1 VRGVLSTGADHRP
14 ALRHITKKEAVP
26 YIKST
31 MYRVQGT
38 MRENYYADEDVPRKS
53 NLEAPRVTVNNKRMT
68 NIQLPGGEVVQGI
81 RTNKDLGHDGAP
93 ESAFEPPLPL
103 KPLRYNPGLKCD
115 AALEA
120 MRPERNP
127 KHKSITAGDKR
138 IPQPQL
144 PPMDQMPMIDGP
156 PVMMQP
162 PMMAAPQPMM
172 AAPQPYM
179 AMNPYE
185 APYPSD
191 LLSQIKMRN
200 RRFQQSCAMEGMHPQ
215 MQARGPMM
223 MAPPQMMMMMPGMP
237 PQQPQMT
244 EDMMMMGGMQDEL
257 SMIEQDLNMTRRA
270 TRPFIPSEDVGYFE
284 LQKQV
289 HELETMPNTAIR
301 PARFNADEFLRVE
314 DLPPPKKIEQK
325 EPELERPKPA
335 VQRQVGIADQIAIRS
350 YVLGKAAKTSE

>member
-1 VRGVLSTGADHRP
+1 MGSTSADHRP
-14 ALRHITKKEAVP
+14 ATRHITNKKAAPDIEC
-26 YIKST
+26 T

-38 MRENYYADEDVPRKS
+38 MKENYYADEDLPRKS

-93 ESAFEPPLPL
+93 EAAFEPPLPM
-103 KPLRYNPGLKCD
+103 KPLRY
-115 AALEA
+115 
-120 MRPERNP
+120 NP

-144 PPMDQMPMIDGP
+144 PPMEQMPMIDGP

-162 PMMAAPQPMM
+162 QMM

-200 RRFQQSCAMEGMHPQ
+200 RRFQQSYAMEGMHPP

-223 MAPPQMMMMMPGMP
+223 MAPPQMMMMMP

-257 SMIEQDLNMTRRA
+257 CMIEQDLNMTRRA

-325 EPELERPKPA
+325 EPEPDRPKPA
-335 VQRQVGIADQIAIRS
+335 VQRQVNENRAMEIVTL
-350 YVLGKAAKTSE
+350 VLPEHS

>member
-1 VRGVLSTGADHRP
+1 MLSTSADHRP
-14 ALRHITKKEAVP
+14 ATRHITNKKAAPDIEC
-26 YIKST
+26 T

-38 MRENYYADEDVPRKS
+38 MKENYYADEDLPRKS

-93 ESAFEPPLPL
+93 EAAFEPPLPM

-144 PPMDQMPMIDGP
+144 PPMEQMPMIDGP

-162 PMMAAPQPMM
+162 QMM

-200 RRFQQSCAMEGMHPQ
+200 RRFQQSCAMEGMHPP

-223 MAPPQMMMMMPGMP
+223 MAPPQMMMMMP

-257 SMIEQDLNMTRRA
+257 CMIEQDLNMTRRA

-325 EPELERPKPA
+325 EPEPDRPKPA

-350 YVLGKAAKTSE
+350 YVLGKAAKTGE

>member
-1 VRGVLSTGADHRP
+1 VTDQETERILLTSC
-14 ALRHITKKEAVP
+14 
-26 YIKST
+26 T

-38 MRENYYADEDVPRKS
+38 MRDAYYGDEEMPRKS

-68 NIQLPGGEVVQGI
+68 NIQLPGGEVIQGI
-81 RTNKDLGHDGAP
+81 RGNKDLGHDGAP
-93 ESAFEPPLPL
+93 EAPFEPPMPL

-127 KHKSITAGDKR
+127 KHKAITAGDKR

-156 PVMMQP
+156 PPMMQQ
-162 PMMAAPQPMM
+162 PQPQCPPMM

-179 AMNPYE
+179 VMNPYE

-200 RRFQQSCAMEGMHPQ
+200 RRFQQSCAMEGMQ
-215 MQARGPMM
+215 GNMARGPMM
-223 MAPPQMMMMMPGMP
+223 APPMMAHPQMMMMMP

-244 EDMMMMGGMQDEL
+244 EEMMMMGGMTDEL

-284 LQKQV
+284 LQKQI
-289 HELETMPNTAIR
+289 HELETMPNAPLR

-314 DLPPPKKIEQK
+314 DLPAPKKVEQK
-325 EPELERPKPA
+325 EPEPERPKPA
-335 VQRQVGIADQIAIRS
+335 VTRQVGIADQIAIRS
-350 YVLGKAAKTSE
+350 YVLGKTAKSSE

>member
-1 VRGVLSTGADHRP
+1 
-14 ALRHITKKEAVP
+14 
-26 YIKST
+26 
-31 MYRVQGT
+31 M
-38 MRENYYADEDVPRKS
+38 
-53 NLEAPRVTVNNKRMT
+53 
-68 NIQLPGGEVVQGI
+68 
-81 RTNKDLGHDGAP
+81 
-93 ESAFEPPLPL
+93 

-144 PPMDQMPMIDGP
+144 PPMEQMPMIDGP

-162 PMMAAPQPMM
+162 QMM

-200 RRFQQSCAMEGMHPQ
+200 RRFQQSCAMEGMHPP

-223 MAPPQMMMMMPGMP
+223 MAPPQMMMMMP

-244 EDMMMMGGMQDEL
+244 EDMMMMGGMSDEL

-284 LQKQV
+284 LQKQI
-289 HELETMPNTAIR
+289 HELETMPNAPLR

-314 DLPPPKKIEQK
+314 DLPAPKKVEQK
-325 EPELERPKPA
+325 EPEPERPKPA
-335 VQRQVGIADQIAIRS
+335 VLRQVGIADQIAIRS
-350 YVLGKAAKTSE
+350 YVLGKTARSSE